1 MELEWNAIQLLG
13 SLVSSA
19 DADAVSVL
27 QEMYAR
33 ILINLKV

>member
-19 DADAVSVL
+19 DAVSVL